1 MKSAHKLKQ
10 IKSSF
15 QQKKN
20 HLKRSYME
28 EVIHKIPNLCVYEL
42 EDSNL
47 NKSPSR
53 TYPIPLISTN
63 HPIPLDN
70 HTNMNTKS
78 ELS

>member
-1 MKSAHKLKQ
+1 
-10 IKSSF
+10 
-15 QQKKN
+15 
-20 HLKRSYME
+20 ME
-28 EVIHKIPNLCVYEL
+28 EVIHKIPNLCWYEL

-78 ELS
+78 ELSWFKSNSPTLSMKPLATHEF